1 VNVSGV
7 NTLRVLGVI
16 ALVSLI
22 GWLGTSVLPNYIERV
37 MIVMVINVILVASLG
52 LSNGFTGVFSLGH
65 PGFVALGAY
74 VSGILT
80 LAVDRKAS
88 YLPDLPGFLSGIALP
103 FLPATLI
110 AGIFCGLV
118 AFVIGIPL
126 MRLSGNYVSVATL
139 GFLVIVNNVL
149 INAEQFT
156 RGSRTFTGIP
166 DYTNLWWALG
176 WASVTLFVLSR
187 VAYSSLGRAMRA
199 SREDG
204 IAAQA
209 VGIRILPTRLLAFTV
224 GAFFAGVGGALYG
237 HYLVSFSPAI
247 FFIAMMVAQLTMLV
261 LGGQGSLTGM
271 TLGVVIVT
279 VLSEVLQNLQRGFKI
294 GPVTIPELFGASQ
307 IVLGLIFILVM
318 VFRPQG
324 LMGDAEISLISRGSK
339 ARASSATR
347 EERV

>member
-1 VNVSGV
+1 MKTSSSNV
-7 NTLRVLGVI
+7 LRVLGLI
-16 ALVSLI
+16 ASVALL
-22 GWLGTSVLPNYIERV
+22 GWLGASILPNYIERV
-37 MIVMVINVILVASLG
+37 LIVMVINVILVASLG

-80 LAVDRKAS
+80 LAVERKAA

-110 AGIFCGLV
+110 AGIFCALL

-139 GFLVIVNNVL
+139 GFLIIVNVVL
-149 INAEQFT
+149 VNAEQFT
-156 RGSRTFTGIP
+156 RGARTFTGIP

-176 WASVTLFVLSR
+176 WACVTLFALSR

-209 VGIRILPTRLLAFTV
+209 VGIRILPTRLLAFSL
-224 GAFFAGVGGALYG
+224 GAFFAGVGGALYA
-237 HYLVSFSPAI
+237 HYLVSFSPATFSI
-247 FFIAMMVAQLTMLV
+247 SMMVAQLTMLV
-261 LGGQGSLTGM
+261 LGGQGSLTGA

-279 VLSEVLQNLQRGFKI
+279 VLSEILRNLERGFNL
-294 GPVTIPELFGASQ
+294 GPVTIPALFGASQ
-307 IVLGLIFILVM
+307 IVLGLIFILIM

-324 LMGDAEISLISRGSK
+324 LVGDAEVSLISRGSK